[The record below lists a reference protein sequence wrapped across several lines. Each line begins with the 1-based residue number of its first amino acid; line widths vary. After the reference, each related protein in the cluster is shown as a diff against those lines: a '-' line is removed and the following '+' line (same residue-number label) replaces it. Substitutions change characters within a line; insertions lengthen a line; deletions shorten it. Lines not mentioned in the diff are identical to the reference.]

1 MLNNLRGV
9 YMKRASLTRSA
20 YDGKTKPAITMKK
33 FKIYLLRT
41 LSAALAAFAI
51 SVFFT
56 PNKIVN
62 GGVSGVAT
70 ILYHT
75 LGISTGLSFAV
86 INFTLLLL
94 GFKILGKE
102 FVGRTVYVSGIL
114 SVFVELFS
122 RYIPQVEID
131 LFLAALFGAIIYGIG
146 LGIAFATGASSGG
159 TDILGRIFQ
168 WKFPNMPIGKVLLI
182 VDGIIITA
190 SLIIFGE
197 INLTCYGIIAL
208 SVSTTAIDWLIAK
221 LNFSRIAFI
230 ITDKGEEISDKLGS
244 TSPRGVTL
252 IDVKGAYTKESK
264 KMLFCALKDSE
275 VEGFQRKILEI
286 DENAFVVFSESQKIV
301 GNGFYL
307 YR

>member
-1 MLNNLRGV
+1 
-9 YMKRASLTRSA
+9 MKRAALTQNADIKNS
-20 YDGKTKPAITMKK
+20 PVTMKR

-41 LSAALAAFAI
+41 LSAIIVAFAI

-70 ILYHT
+70 ILHHT
-75 LGISTGLSFAV
+75 LGVSTGLSFAV
-86 INFTLLLL
+86 INFTLLLI
-94 GFKILGKE
+94 GCKILGKE
-102 FVGRTVYVSGIL
+102 FVGRTIYVSGVL

-122 RYIPQVEID
+122 YLPPIEID
-131 LFLAALFGAIIYGIG
+131 LLLAAVFGSIIYGIG

-168 WKFPNMPIGKVLLI
+168 WKFPTMPIGKLLLI
-182 VDGIIITA
+182 ADGMIIAA
-190 SLIIFGE
+190 SLIVFGE

-208 SVSTTAIDWLIAK
+208 AVSTTAIDWLIAK

-230 ITDKGEEISDKLGS
+230 ITDKGEEISEKLVS

-252 IDVKGAYTKESK
+252 IDVKGAYSQENK

-275 VEGFQRKILEI
+275 TEAFQKKILAI
-286 DENAFVVFSESQKIV
+286 DETAFVVFSESQKIV